1 VDKPTSPIRT
11 WHGLLMTTVIPHP
24 AARPPDPEPH
34 GPLRL
39 VPSARVLWRGA
50 DCVQVELGDRA
61 IVLEGVR
68 PTDVAAL
75 TGRPVDPAVTARVH
89 RVVRA
94 LRHDGLVRPRRRP
107 NQRWTDSQSEALLAL
122 ELTALANRDDDA
134 AALLAGRRAAQVEVV
149 GAARLGAA
157 VAAALGAAG
166 VGRVN
171 YLADGEV
178 TVRDVLPGGLTP
190 ADEGT
195 RLATAVA
202 LSTRRA
208 APATSTVGSGRPPD
222 LVVIASGATVGR
234 DAADYCVK
242 HRLPHLLVAA
252 QAHRAVV
259 GPLVI
264 PGRSSCAGCLDRHRT
279 DRDDAWPY
287 LSLQLGTPSRR
298 GDVAESA
305 LCQLGV
311 AIAAIQALAFLDGE
325 HPATVDGTLES
336 SLPDWRIRRRSW
348 TRHPRCECDRVAS
361 RAAGPAE

>member
-1 VDKPTSPIRT
+1 
-11 WHGLLMTTVIPHP
+11 MTVIPCP
-24 AARPPDPEPH
+24 AAPPADAEPA
-34 GPLRL
+34 GRLRL

-61 IVLEGVR
+61 LVLEGVR
-68 PTDVAAL
+68 PADVTAL
-75 TGRPVDPAVTARVH
+75 TGRPVDPQTAARVR
-89 RVVRA
+89 RVAQA
-94 LRHDGLVRPRRRP
+94 LRRDGLVRPRRRP
-107 NQRWTDSQSEALLAL
+107 SQRWTDSQSEALLAL

-134 AALLAGRRAAQVEVV
+134 AASLAGRRAAHVEIV
-149 GAARLGAA
+149 GTARLGAA
-157 VAAALGAAG
+157 IAAALGAAG

-178 TVRDVLPGGLTP
+178 TVRDVLPGGLAP
-190 ADEGT
+190 AEEGT

-208 APATSTVGSGRPPD
+208 APATATVGSDRPPD
-222 LVVIASGATVGR
+222 LAVIASGAAVGR
-234 DAADYCVK
+234 DAADYCVR
-242 HRLPHLLVAA
+242 HRMPHLLVAA

-259 GPLVI
+259 GPLVV
-264 PGRSSCAGCLDRHRT
+264 PGQSSCVGCLDRHRT

-311 AIAAIQALAFLDGE
+311 AIASIQALAFLDGE

-348 TRHPRCECDRVAS
+348 TRHPSCDCAS
-361 RAAGPAE
+361 LTSTAAVLAE

>member
-1 VDKPTSPIRT
+1 VEKQNGMART
-11 WHGLLMTTVIPHP
+11 WHGLPMTVIPYP
-24 AARPPDPEPH
+24 AAQPPDAEPQ
-34 GPLRL
+34 GRLRL
-39 VPSARVLWRGA
+39 VPSARVLWRDA
-50 DCVQVELGDRA
+50 ECVQVELGDRA

-75 TGRPVDPAVTARVH
+75 TGRPVDPPATARVH
-89 RVVRA
+89 RAVRT

-107 NQRWTDSQSEALLAL
+107 SQRCTDSQSEALLVL

-134 AALLAGRRAAQVEVV
+134 AASLAGRRAAHVEVV
-149 GAARLGAA
+149 GTARIGAA
-157 VAAALGAAG
+157 IAAALGAAG
-166 VGRVN
+166 VGQVN
-171 YLADGEV
+171 YLADGEA

-195 RLATAVA
+195 RLTTAVA

-208 APATSTVGSGRPPD
+208 APATATVGSDRPPD
-222 LVVIASGATVGR
+222 LIVIASGAGVGR
-234 DAADYCVK
+234 DAADYCVQ

-252 QAHRAVV
+252 YAHRAVV
-259 GPLVI
+259 GPLVV
-264 PGRSSCAGCLDRHRT
+264 PGQSSCAGCLDRHRT
-279 DRDDAWPY
+279 DRDGAWPY

-311 AIAAIQALAFLDGE
+311 AIASIQTLAFLDGE

-348 TRHPRCECDRVAS
+348 TRHPSCDCAAVAS
-361 RAAGPAE
+361 TAASLSE

>member
-1 VDKPTSPIRT
+1 M
-11 WHGLLMTTVIPHP
+11 MTVMPHP
-24 AARPPDPEPH
+24 VPTPPEADPY

-39 VPSARVLWRGA
+39 VPSARVLWRSA

-61 IVLEGVR
+61 VVLEGVR
-68 PTDVAAL
+68 PAEVAAL
-75 TGRPVDPAVTARVH
+75 TGRPVDPPVTARMY

-107 NQRWTDSQSEALLAL
+107 SQRWTDSQSEALLAL
-122 ELTALANRDDDA
+122 ELTALANRADDA
-134 AALLAGRRAAQVEVV
+134 AALLAGRRAANVEIV

-157 VAAALGAAG
+157 MAAALAAAG
-166 VGRVN
+166 VGRVH
-171 YLADGEV
+171 YLADGEA

-190 ADEGT
+190 PEEGA

-202 LSTRRA
+202 LNTRRA
-208 APATSTVGSGRPPD
+208 APATATAGSDRPPD
-222 LVVIASGATVGR
+222 LVVIASGSAVGN
-234 DAADYCVK
+234 DAADYCVQ
-242 HRLPHLLVAA
+242 HRLPHLHVAA
-252 QAHRAVV
+252 QAHRTVV
-259 GPLVI
+259 GPLVV
-264 PGRSSCAGCLDRHRT
+264 PGQSSCARCLDRHRT

-287 LSLQLGTPSRR
+287 LSIQLGTPSRR

-311 AIAAIQALAFLDGE
+311 AIASIQALAFLDGE

-348 TRHPRCECDRVAS
+348 TPHPRCDCAAAAS
-361 RAAGPAE
+361 TAVSLPE

>member
-1 VDKPTSPIRT
+1 
-11 WHGLLMTTVIPHP
+11 MTVIPYR
-24 AARPPDPEPH
+24 AVLPPDAEPH
-34 GPLRL
+34 GRLRL

-68 PTDVAAL
+68 RADVAAF
-75 TGRPVDPAVTARVH
+75 TGRPVDQLAAARVH

-94 LRHDGLVRPRRRP
+94 LRQDGLVRPRRRP
-107 NQRWTDSQSEALLAL
+107 SQRWTESQSEAQLAL

-134 AALLAGRRAAQVEVV
+134 AALLTGRRASHVEIV
-149 GAARLGAA
+149 GMARLGAA
-157 VAAALGAAG
+157 MAAALGAAG

-171 YLADGEV
+171 YLADDEA
-178 TVRDVLPGGLTP
+178 TVRDALPGGVTP

-208 APATSTVGSGRPPD
+208 APATASVGSDRPPG
-222 LVVIASGATVGR
+222 LVVIASGAAVGR
-234 DAADYCVK
+234 DAADYCVQ
-242 HRLPHLLVAA
+242 HRLPHLLVSA
-252 QAHRAVV
+252 QAHRAIV

-279 DRDDAWPY
+279 DRDNAWPY
-287 LSLQLGTPSRR
+287 LSLQLGTLSQR

-311 AIAAIQALAFLDGE
+311 AIASIQALAFLDGE

-348 TRHPRCECDRVAS
+348 TRHPRCDCAALAS
-361 RAAGPAE
+361 TAAAPAE

>member
-1 VDKPTSPIRT
+1 
-11 WHGLLMTTVIPHP
+11 MTTVIPYP
-24 AARPPDPEPH
+24 VPTPPEADP
-34 GPLRL
+34 GPLHL
-39 VPSARVLWRGA
+39 VPSARVLWRDA

-61 IVLEGVR
+61 VVLEGVR
-68 PTDVAAL
+68 PDEVAAL
-75 TGRPVDPAVTARVH
+75 TSRPVYPLATARMH

-107 NQRWTDSQSEALLAL
+107 SQRWTDSQSEALLAL

-134 AALLAGRRAAQVEVV
+134 AALLAGRRAANVEIV
-149 GAARLGAA
+149 GTARLGAA
-157 VAAALGAAG
+157 VAAALAAAG
-166 VGRVN
+166 VGRVH
-171 YLADGEV
+171 YLADGEA

-190 ADEGT
+190 PDEGT

-208 APATSTVGSGRPPD
+208 APATATASSDHTPD
-222 LVVIASGATVGR
+222 LVVIASGAAVGHEAG
-234 DAADYCVK
+234 DHCVQ

-252 QAHRAVV
+252 QAHRTVV

-264 PGRSSCAGCLDRHRT
+264 PGQSSCARCLDRHRT

-287 LSLQLGTPSRR
+287 LSIQLGTPSRR

-311 AIAAIQALAFLDGE
+311 AIASIQALAFLDGE
-325 HPATVDGTLES
+325 YPATVDGTLES

-348 TRHPRCECDRVAS
+348 TRHPCCDCAAATSTAAS
-361 RAAGPAE
+361 LAGMTD

>member
-1 VDKPTSPIRT
+1 
-11 WHGLLMTTVIPHP
+11 MTTVLPLP

-34 GPLRL
+34 GRLRL
-39 VPSARVLWRGA
+39 VPGARVLWRSA

-61 IVLEGVR
+61 LVLEGIG
-68 PTDVAAL
+68 PSDVAAL
-75 TGRPVDPAVTARVH
+75 TGRPVDPLVTARVH

-107 NQRWTDSQSEALLAL
+107 SQRWTDSQSEALLAL

-134 AALLAGRRAAQVEVV
+134 AALLACRRAAHVEIV
-149 GAARLGAA
+149 GTARLGAA
-157 VAAALGAAG
+157 MAAALGAAG

-171 YLADGEV
+171 YLADGET

-195 RLATAVA
+195 RLATAVP
-202 LSTRRA
+202 LSTGRA
-208 APATSTVGSGRPPD
+208 APATATVGSDRPPD
-222 LVVIASGATVGR
+222 LVVVASGAAVSR
-234 DAADYCVK
+234 DAADHCVQ

-264 PGRSSCAGCLDRHRT
+264 PGQSSCAGCLDRHRT

-311 AIAAIQALAFLDGE
+311 AIASIQALAFLAGE

-348 TRHPRCECDRVAS
+348 TRHPRCDCAVLAS
-361 RAAGPAE
+361 RAAALAE